1 MDVWAQGTQLGP
13 YVLLAPLGAGGM
25 GEVWQA
31 RDTRL
36 DRIVAIK
43 KLQAQHTDRFA
54 QEARAIAALNHPH
67 ICQVYDVGPDYL
79 VLEYVEGRQLPC
91 PLPLEE
97 ATRFAIDIAAAL
109 EAAHR
114 KGIIHRDLK
123 PANIMVTGDKSVKLL
138 DFGLAKLLDPSDS
151 ERTRSLE
158 GVVVGTLSY
167 MSPEQAEGKPLDE
180 RSDIFSFGA
189 VLYEMLSGNR
199 AFDGDSMVQVLRAV
213 LDSEPAPIGSSSALH
228 RIVKRCLAKQ
238 PAQRFQTMRE
248 VRLALEQLSA
258 KPAETKPSVAA
269 LPFSTMSANKEDEY
283 FSDGL
288 TEEIIN
294 ALAQIPGLNVTART
308 SSFAFR
314 GKEQDVRKIA
324 ETLDV
329 RNILEGSVRRSGNR
343 IRVTAQLIDA
353 ASGYH
358 LWSER
363 YDREMADVFEIQ
375 DEISQAIAVALKLKL
390 SPQQSA
396 PRKHTPSL
404 PAHEAFLKARYFL
417 GKLRPDM
424 LQQTKEWLE
433 QAIALDPDFALPHAM
448 LATYYQRLAFLGA
461 SPATQILPLA
471 RNAALRALEIDP
483 DLAEAR
489 AELAVAATLDYD
501 WAEAGRQFAM
511 AMAGD
516 PVPGSVRNLYGFF
529 YLLPLGRLHEATV
542 ELETAIKSDPL
553 NVQCQTQLAV
563 CYWVAGNSELAAEQF
578 RRALEL
584 DENFWLALMVQ
595 SIWHA
600 EEGRLDQAR
609 AFAERVYAVAPKNP
623 RSIGHMAGILS
634 LTGELE
640 RSRELL
646 QQLGDGTTY
655 GYPFGFV
662 VYHTVRLEYEQAADW
677 AEKAVAQRDPN
688 AIPAICGPN
697 RRGFVAHGRWPKL
710 AQMMNLPQTATGQ
723 FV

>member
-1 MDVWAQGTQLGP
+1 MDVWAVGTQLGP

-31 RDTRL
+31 RDSRL

-43 KLQAQHTDRFA
+43 KITAQHSERFT

-91 PLPLEE
+91 PVPVDEV
-97 ATRFAIDIAAAL
+97 TRLAIDIAAAI

-123 PANIMVTGDKSVKLL
+123 PANIMVTGDRSVKLL
-138 DFGLAKLLDPSDS
+138 DFGLAKLITPVGED
-151 ERTRSLE
+151 RTRSLE

-180 RSDIFSFGA
+180 RSDVFSFGA
-189 VLYEMLSGNR
+189 VLYEMLAGRR

-213 LDSEPAPIGSSSALH
+213 LDSEPSTVEAPAALQ
-228 RIVKRCLAKQ
+228 RIVKQCLAKQ
-238 PAQRFQTMRE
+238 PGQRFQTMRE
-248 VRLALEQLSA
+248 VRMALEQVSA
-258 KPAETKPSVAA
+258 KPVESKPSVAA

-314 GKEQDVRKIA
+314 GKEQDIRKIA

-329 RNILEGSVRRSGNR
+329 RTILEGSVRRSGNR

-363 YDREMADVFEIQ
+363 YDRELADVFAIQ

-390 SPQQSA
+390 SPEAASG
-396 PRKHTPSL
+396 RKHTPNV

-417 GKLRPDM
+417 GKMTPDA
-424 LQQTKEWLE
+424 LARAKECLE
-433 QAIALDPDFALPHAM
+433 QAIALDPDFALPHAV
-448 LATYYQRLAFLGA
+448 LASYFERLAFLGA
-461 SPATQILPLA
+461 APARQLLPVA
-471 RNAALRALEIDP
+471 RASAQRALEIDP
-483 DLAEAR
+483 DLAEAH
-489 AELAVAATLDYD
+489 AELAAIATLDYD

-511 AMAGD
+511 AMAHD
-516 PVPGSVRNLYGFF
+516 PVPASVRHLYGFF
-529 YLLPLGRLHEATV
+529 YLLPLGRLQEGTV
-542 ELETAIKSDPL
+542 ELERALKEDPL

-563 CYWVAGNSELAAEQF
+563 FYWAAGRNQEATEQF
-578 RRALEL
+578 RKALEL

-595 SIWHA
+595 AVWHA
-600 EEGRLDQAR
+600 EEGRLEEAR
-609 AFAERVYAVAPKNP
+609 ALAEKVYAVAPKSP
-623 RSIGHMAGILS
+623 RGIGQMAGVLS
-634 LTGELE
+634 RMGETE
-640 RSRELL
+640 RSERLL
-646 QQLGDGTTY
+646 QELGDGTAY
-655 GYPFGFV
+655 GIPFGFMV
-662 VYHTVRLEYEQAADW
+662 FHTMRSEYDQAADW
-677 AEKAVAQRDPN
+677 AEKAIEQRDPN
-688 AIPAICGPN
+688 ALPAIFGPN
-697 RRGFVAHGRWPKL
+697 RKWFVANGRWPKL
-710 AQMMNLPQTATGQ
+710 ARMMNLPQTATGQ
-723 FV
+723 FR